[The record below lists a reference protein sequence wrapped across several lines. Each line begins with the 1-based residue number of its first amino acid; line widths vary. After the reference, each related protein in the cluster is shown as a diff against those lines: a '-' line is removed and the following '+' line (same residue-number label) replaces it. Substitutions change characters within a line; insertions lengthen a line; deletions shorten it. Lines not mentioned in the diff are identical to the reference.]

1 MKEAQSDA
9 YVRKFS
15 FRAFEGVRKGR
26 VYRLWATS
34 WQWWTH
40 QWERSRAI
48 KVLLGFIIFILVITN
63 LFLLSFKDFM
73 LYEPGTRI
81 PLINP
86 TTGEPMTTNNLLEQ
100 NLLELVRGLV
110 TFQTSFSSQTPGGG
124 EMGMSIGGLSIFILI
139 LIALVGSGLIAD
151 DVSNLTTEIYYS
163 KLERHEYILGKFGA
177 FFLFGNL
184 VIVLPMVLEFF
195 LLVAGLGEISLI
207 QAFPVLI
214 QTIIITEII
223 VLTFASIVLGFSAL
237 TSRRLYAGL
246 AAFMFLFVLNM
257 IIPSLAFS
265 GQGEVGFQILFDVL
279 TLLLLTSFIIT
290 GTTEVIYYPHGET
303 SEISYII
310 DLANGSGIE
319 SWMVIGALAMY
330 ILLGFAIVVYQV
342 YRRHAR

>member
-15 FRAFEGVRKGR
+15 FRSFEGIRKGR

-34 WQWWTH
+34 WQWWIH

-48 KVLLGFIIFILVITN
+48 KILLGFILFILVITN
-63 LFLLSFKDFM
+63 LFLLSFKDYM
-73 LYEPGTRI
+73 LEAP
-81 PLINP
+81 NP
-86 TTGEPMTTNNLLEQ
+86 ATGEPMTTNDLLEQ

-110 TFQTSFSSQTPGGG
+110 TFQTSFSSQAPGGG
-124 EMGMSIGGLSIFILI
+124 EMGMSIGGFCIFILI

-246 AAFMFLFVLNM
+246 TAFMFLFVLNM

-265 GQGEVGFQILFDVL
+265 GGEVGFQILFDVL
-279 TLLLLTSFIIT
+279 TLLLLFSFIVT
-290 GTTEVIYYPHGET
+290 GTTEVTYYPYGPE
-303 SEISYII
+303 EGISYAV

-319 SWMVIGALAMY
+319 SWMVIGALAAY

>member
-1 MKEAQSDA
+1 MKEDQSDA

-34 WQWWTH
+34 WQWWIH

-48 KVLLGFIIFILVITN
+48 KILLGFILFILVITN
-63 LFLLSFKDFM
+63 LFLLSFKDNM
-73 LYEPGTRI
+73 LKAP
-81 PLINP
+81 NP
-86 TTGEPMTTNNLLEQ
+86 ATGEPMTTNDLLEQ

-110 TFQTSFSSQTPGGG
+110 TFQTSFSSQAPGGG
-124 EMGMSIGGLSIFILI
+124 GMGMSIGGLSIFILI

-214 QTIIITEII
+214 QTIIITEVI

-246 AAFMFLFVLNM
+246 TAFMFLFVLNM

-265 GQGEVGFQILFDVL
+265 GEGEVGFQILFDVL
-279 TLLLLTSFIIT
+279 TLLLLFSFIVT
-290 GTTEVIYYPHGET
+290 GTQKVTYYPHGPE
-303 SEISYII
+303 EGISYAV

-319 SWMVIGALAMY
+319 SWMVIGALAAY

>member
-1 MKEAQSDA
+1 MNEGHSDA

-15 FRAFEGVRKGR
+15 FRAFEGTRKGR
-26 VYRLWATS
+26 IYRLWATS

-40 QWERSRAI
+40 QWERSRAVKI
-48 KVLLGFIIFILVITN
+48 LLGFLIFILVMTN

-73 LYEPGTRI
+73 LNT
-81 PLINP
+81 INP
-86 TTGEPMTTNNLLEQ
+86 QTGEQITTNDLLEDNLLA
-100 NLLELVRGLV
+100 LVRGVV
-110 TFQTSFSSQTPGGG
+110 TFQTTFSSESSGGG
-124 EMGMSIGGLSIFILI
+124 EMMMSIGGLSIFFLI
-139 LIALVGSGLIAD
+139 LVALVGSGLIAD
-151 DVSNLTTEIYYS
+151 DISNQTTEIYYS

-177 FFLFGNL
+177 FFLFGNI
-184 VIVLPMVLEFF
+184 VIVLPFVLEFF

-214 QTIIITEII
+214 QSILITEIM

-246 AAFMFLFVLNM
+246 TAFMFLFVMNM

-265 GQGEVGFQILFDVL
+265 GGEVGFQILFDVL

-303 SEISYII
+303 ADISYVI

-330 ILLGFAIVVYQV
+330 ILGGFAIVVYQV